1 MPKNTGSTG
10 SPPNNNNSS
19 SRNRNQAFCSNWL
32 LASQW
37 RQEARQTQQWWL
49 HVTEQTATHPAF
61 SVAGKIV
68 CARGCDA
75 SRRAS
80 QWQWLQR
87 HTHSAPPKQ
96 KTATA
101 REEEDETNAPGSS
114 NCRSPRRTRPD
125 RLFNESE
132 QEAWVLQHT
141 AKQIVEPTIDVRDGG
156 KAGRHLGDTR
166 CNHAAD
172 GGAAGESG
180 LRSQRV
186 TLYRDRRDTE
196 WDGRRS
202 GDAKLLMHKKTG
214 EAR

>member
-1 MPKNTGSTG
+1 MVV
-10 SPPNNNNSS
+10 
-19 SRNRNQAFCSNWL
+19 A
-32 LASQW
+32 A
-37 RQEARQTQQWWL
+37 
-49 HVTEQTATHPAF
+49 ATH
-61 SVAGKIV
+61 
-68 CARGCDA
+68 
-75 SRRAS
+75 
-80 QWQWLQR
+80 
-87 HTHSAPPKQ
+87 HSAPPKQ

-132 QEAWVLQHT
+132 PEAWVLQHS

-166 CNHAAD
+166 CYHAAD
-172 GGAAGESG
+172 GGAAGEGG

-186 TLYRDRRDTE
+186 TLYRDRRETE